1 MIVEYGRT
9 DLIGFRKISNDEP
22 EILIWDYR
30 KIHGFACDRLI
41 ILVHLNSIG
50 KNAFHGNSCSHRS

>member
-1 MIVEYGRT
+1 MIAEYGKT

-30 KIHGFACDRLI
+30 KIHGFACGRLI